1 MNFKENYER
10 FFGSMPI
17 TKDTKVQP
25 LTEDQK
31 YKWST
36 LNQILSK
43 KYPNIPLTIREG
55 YVYMAG
61 KKTEPIESFL
71 NKTSLAIQEQVRVLS
86 VKKGN

>member
-1 MNFKENYER
+1 MNLKENYER
-10 FFGSMPI
+10 FFGTMPS
-17 TKDTKVQP
+17 TKQSKVQS
-25 LTEDQK
+25 LNEDQK

-43 KYPNIPLTIREG
+43 KYPNVPLTIREG

-61 KKTEPIESFL
+61 KKSEPVESFL

>member
-1 MNFKENYER
+1 MNLKENYER
-10 FFGSMPI
+10 FFGSMPNVEQ
-17 TKDTKVQP
+17 KKVQP

-43 KYPNIPLTIREG
+43 KYPNVPLTMREG
-55 YVYMAG
+55 YVYIAG
-61 KKTEPIESFL
+61 KKTEPIGTFL

-86 VKKGN
+86 VKSGN